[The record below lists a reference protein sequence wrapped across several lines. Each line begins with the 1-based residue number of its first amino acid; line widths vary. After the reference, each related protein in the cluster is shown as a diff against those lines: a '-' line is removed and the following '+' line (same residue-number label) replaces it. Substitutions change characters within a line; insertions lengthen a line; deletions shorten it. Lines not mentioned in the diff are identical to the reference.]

1 MYGKTEF
8 GLRPTFSVFAG
19 PKNEP
24 PPAVQEKVL
33 SLIQAWS
40 DAFRHQPDLS
50 GVSQVSS
57 GAYGDTVLSI
67 LLTVGHKITQELS
80 TKCVGIL
87 CYKVH
92 LPLQPPHLFCFVTGV
107 C

>member
-1 MYGKTEF
+1 MYDRTEL
-8 GLRPTFSVFAG
+8 GLRPSSSVFTG

-57 GAYGDTVLSI
+57 GGGDGDI
-67 LLTVGHKITQELS
+67 LLSDLLTICDTHKIIKELL
-80 TKCVGIL
+80 TKYI
-87 CYKVH
+87 
-92 LPLQPPHLFCFVTGV
+92 TSS
-107 C
+107 

>member
-1 MYGKTEF
+1 MYGNTEIS
-8 GLRPTFSVFAG
+8 LRLTSSVVAG

-57 GAYGDTVLSI
+57 GGNVDT
-67 LLTVGHKITQELS
+67 
-80 TKCVGIL
+80 
-87 CYKVH
+87 
-92 LPLQPPHLFCFVTGV
+92 
-107 C
+107 